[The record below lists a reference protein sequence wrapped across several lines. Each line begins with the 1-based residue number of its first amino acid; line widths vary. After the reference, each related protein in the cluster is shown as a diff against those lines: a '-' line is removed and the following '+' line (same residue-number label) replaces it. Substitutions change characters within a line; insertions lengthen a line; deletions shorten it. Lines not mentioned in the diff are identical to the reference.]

1 MVILITGITSGFG
14 KAMAEKLS
22 SQGHK
27 VYGTHR
33 KEVEHIPGVTYIKA
47 EATDDAQVEAA
58 VRQVIDAEG
67 RIDVFIN
74 NAGMGIGGP
83 LELSSLEDASRQMDV
98 NWMGMVR
105 FLHHVLPQMR
115 RQGGGKILCFSSIG
129 GLIGLPYQGLYSASK
144 FAIEGYCE
152 ALRLAVKDFG
162 IKIIL
167 IEPGDFATNFTAQR
181 KSVAMEQASEIYPS
195 YERSLKGIEKDE
207 MTGLK
212 PDFLAGKIARIITRK
227 NPRYSYI
234 IASPLQKLAVLAKTI
249 LPRRLFYCILSLYY
263 KL

>member
-22 SQGHK
+22 VQGHK

-33 KEVEHIPGVTYIKA
+33 KEVEQIPGVTYIKA
-47 EATDDAQVEAA
+47 EVTDDAQVEAA
-58 VRQVIDAEG
+58 VRRVIDAEG

-115 RQGGGKILCFSSIG
+115 RQKAGKILCFSSIG

-152 ALRLAVKDFG
+152 ALRLEVKDFG

-181 KSVAMEQASEIYPS
+181 KSVATEQAAEIYPS

-207 MTGLK
+207 MTDLK

-249 LPRRLFYCILSLYY
+249 LPRRLFYWILSLYY

>member
-22 SQGHK
+22 VQGHK

-33 KEVEHIPGVTYIKA
+33 KEVEQIPGVTYIKA
-47 EATDDAQVEAA
+47 EVTDDAQVEAA
-58 VRQVIDAEG
+58 VRRVIDAEG

-105 FLHHVLPQMR
+105 FLHYVLPQMR
-115 RQGGGKILCFSSIG
+115 RQKAGKILCFSSIG

-152 ALRLAVKDFG
+152 ALRLEVKDFG

-249 LPRRLFYCILSLYY
+249 LPRRLFYWILSLYY

>member
-1 MVILITGITSGFG
+1 
-14 KAMAEKLS
+14 
-22 SQGHK
+22 
-27 VYGTHR
+27 
-33 KEVEHIPGVTYIKA
+33 
-47 EATDDAQVEAA
+47 
-58 VRQVIDAEG
+58 
-67 RIDVFIN
+67 
-74 NAGMGIGGP
+74 
-83 LELSSLEDASRQMDV
+83 MDV

-115 RQGGGKILCFSSIG
+115 RQKAGKILCFSSIG

-152 ALRLAVKDFG
+152 ALRLEVKDFG

-181 KSVAMEQASEIYPS
+181 KSVAMEQAAEIYPS

-249 LPRRLFYCILSLYY
+249 LPRRLFYWILSLYY

>member
-152 ALRLAVKDFG
+152 ALRLEVRDFG
-162 IKIIL
+162 IKVIL

-181 KSVAMEQASEIYPS
+181 KSVATEQAAAIYPS

-212 PDFLAGKIARIITRK
+212 PEFLAEKVAKILTRR

-249 LPRRLFYCILSLYY
+249 LPRRLFYWILSLYY
-263 KL
+263 NL